1 MGFLQSPMALIRI
14 LKDKDAV
21 DSSSLQQTAQ
31 WFMSGEGRAA
41 YTAANT
47 LLKKTE
53 YFFDYLQTVAKS
65 KGNRSF
71 LYKLAFV
78 MADAMDKS
86 SLEFAGYPN
95 ILDASKNPL
104 VAYVASEIITDESE
118 YRNIYIARLL
128 CALHKEKH
136 PKDYLFPDRKPIE
149 KLAQRNADGSF
160 SDMYKIERDIIWVF
174 NADNTNR
181 FSVGPFAYDIIGFE
195 DDGDDTEE
203 GFFAKE
209 GN

>member
-65 KGNRSF
+65 KENRSF

-118 YRNIYIARLL
+118 YFKREDSTLEEDFFVRTADHLIPVEVKAKNSKSKSLAQLIKSDKYSDISYGIKFCAGNIGLENNIYTFPYYCTFLL
-128 CALHKEKH
+128 KRYLKE
-136 PKDYLFPDRKPIE
+136 
-149 KLAQRNADGSF
+149 
-160 SDMYKIERDIIWVF
+160 V
-174 NADNTNR
+174 
-181 FSVGPFAYDIIGFE
+181 
-195 DDGDDTEE
+195 
-203 GFFAKE
+203 
-209 GN
+209 

>member
-1 MGFLQSPMALIRI
+1 MGQRKGDLQPTCTTSGGKTYTCTDCGFEKIKSIDAKGHNYGEEWQHDGAHHWHIINRNVFGFHHLIACVKHNI
-14 LKDKDAV
+14 QMIIVQVNCIDKDV
-21 DSSSLQQTAQ
+21 DYRPLFIDIICGKLEHIIQK
-31 WFMSGEGRAA
+31 RR
-41 YTAANT
+41 
-47 LLKKTE
+47 
-53 YFFDYLQTVAKS
+53 YL
-65 KGNRSF
+65 G
-71 LYKLAFV
+71 
-78 MADAMDKS
+78 
-86 SLEFAGYPN
+86 FA
-95 ILDASKNPL
+95 
-104 VAYVASEIITDESE
+104 

-174 NADNTNR
+174 NADNTNN
-181 FSVGPFAYDIIGFE
+181 FSVGPFTYDIVGFE

-203 GFFAKE
+203 EFFARE